1 MGCQTQPQVE
11 AHRQERKKKRKGVSL
26 TDNLVTPG
34 LSARCHK
41 AAVRILSFWR
51 ESQAQ
56 PRTWDDMDVATGQ
69 WLEHT
74 FAEGASD
81 GLAALQH
88 FLPKVA
94 GKLRHSWRL
103 LRSWQKVE
111 PPIRVLPISPLM
123 MLAISGACVR
133 LGYVDAAA
141 SFLLCFDTFLRPGE
155 LRKKRFTWA
164 GGSAVLSEK
173 TERRRNDGL

>member
-1 MGCQTQPQVE
+1 MGCQTQRQVE
-11 AHRQERKKKRKGVSL
+11 ARRQERKKKRKGVSL

-34 LSARCHK
+34 LSARYHK

-94 GKLRHSWRL
+94 
-103 LRSWQKVE
+103 E

-155 LRKKRFTWA
+155 LRKKHFTWA